1 MAEWWDERPDERYW
15 IEITGRE
22 DIGADLHAPSSNEN
36 ADGFWSYDLIHRVRP
51 GDVVYH
57 YDRNRRAIV
66 GLSEATGQP
75 WADKVVW
82 AAQGMSARKQG
93 IVPHLR
99 DGFRLGLNGY
109 VPLAKPVTKEMLVAR
124 RDALFAVRAAVEQF
138 GRPSRFPFIPYGQT
152 DVRALQGYLTKL
164 PKDLLEVLPELKIN
178 PVTFA
183 DESTAK
189 IVEPVKFGV
198 SYRPA
203 NEALAVSTID
213 PFEVDPALVERALK
227 GHASAQNALA
237 GYVASIG
244 ATPLSPMV
252 GGPNF
257 DLAWELAD
265 EVWVAE
271 VKSCTA
277 RNQENQLR
285 LGIGQ
290 LLRYRSILSRRLK
303 RPVRA
308 LLMIEVEPFDS
319 SWISLCGELDIEL
332 RWPDILASC
341 GTAKQS

>member
-1 MAEWWDERPDERYW
+1 MAEWWDEIPEETYW
-15 IEITGRE
+15 IEITGRN

-36 ADGFWSYDLIHRVRP
+36 ADAFWSYSLIHRVKH
-51 GDVVYH
+51 GDLVYH
-57 YDRNRRAIV
+57 YDRNLRAIV
-66 GLSEATGQP
+66 GYSQATGQP

-109 VPLAKPVTKEMLVAR
+109 SPLPTPVTKEMLVAR
-124 RDALFAVRAAVEQF
+124 RDALFAVRAAVEQS
-138 GRPSRFPFIPYGQT
+138 GCPSRFPFIPYGKT

-164 PKDLLEVLPELKIN
+164 PKRLLEVLPELKPDPVTVADEPAKPAN
-178 PVTFA
+178 PVR
-183 DESTAK
+183 
-189 IVEPVKFGV
+189 IGV
-198 SYRPA
+198 SYREA

-237 GYVASIG
+237 AYVASVG
-244 ATPLSPMV
+244 ATPLSPIV

-257 DLAWELAD
+257 DLAWEHNG

-285 LGIGQ
+285 LGLGQ
-290 LLRYRSILSRRLK
+290 ILRYRSVLSRRLD
-303 RPVRA
+303 RSVRA
-308 LLMIEVEPFDS
+308 LLMIEVEPSDS
-319 SWISLCGELDIEL
+319 SWISLCGDLNIEL
-332 RWPDILASC
+332 RWPGMLAIS
-341 GTAKQS
+341 GTTTQD